1 MTKPYKNK
9 FDRAVH
15 DVDWE
20 GDDDGYEYSQPGKRL
35 RRNKI
40 DGVVGGVC
48 AGIGDYIGIDPVM
61 VRIAYIASMVF
72 AGVPLFIYF
81 ICWIFIPADNR
92 APYRREY
99 RQARKARKKARREAR
114 RNEYD
119 EPVRPMNTTTFR
131 DVKGKFRS
139 LETRLQDMERSIT
152 SSEWQLRREFRDLES

>member
-1 MTKPYKNK
+1 MTKRYKNK

-20 GDDDGYEYSQPGKRL
+20 GDEDGYEYSQPGKRL

-48 AGIGDYIGIDPVM
+48 AGIGDYIGVDPVM
-61 VRIAYIASMVF
+61 VRIAYVASMIF

-81 ICWIFIPADNR
+81 ILWIFIPSDNR

-99 RQARKARKKARREAR
+99 RQSRRARKKARRAAR
-114 RNEYD
+114 REDYE
-119 EPVRPMNTTTFR
+119 EPVRPMNTTNFR

-139 LETRLQDMERSIT
+139 LEARLQDMERSIT
-152 SSEWQLRREFRDLES
+152 SSEWQLRRKFRDLEN